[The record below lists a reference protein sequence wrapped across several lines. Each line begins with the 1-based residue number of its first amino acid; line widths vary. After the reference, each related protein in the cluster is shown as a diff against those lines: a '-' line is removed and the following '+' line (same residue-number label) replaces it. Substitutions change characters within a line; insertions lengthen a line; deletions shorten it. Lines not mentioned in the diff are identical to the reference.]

1 MKDPMKILHAFLAI
15 IFIFTSVTVSAQD
28 TENKYPIH
36 HKSLLFNDS
45 DTYMADPRLLFYDV
59 SFYYIDLK
67 VNDTSTYIT
76 GFTEIYA
83 RSETDKLNELVFE
96 LSSGLTIDSV
106 YLKGIKDTLYDH
118 QHDLLIIK
126 SNTNL
131 SRNDLFSCRIYYH
144 GEGGNDSFFSGISNR
159 TDYQWNWSVTY
170 TLSEPFHAKDWF
182 VCKQVLNDK
191 ADSAYIF
198 ITVDTSLMAGSN
210 GILANIS
217 PLSDSTR
224 RFEWKTRYPVA
235 FYLLSLSVSDYQD
248 YSIYA
253 FPDKD
258 GDSLLIQ
265 NYIYDSSAFLD
276 EHRENIDA
284 TRDLIELYSD
294 LFTLYPFHREKYGHC
309 YAPMG
314 GGMEHQT
321 MTTLSDFNFFLVAH
335 ELGHQWF
342 GDNVTCATWQD
353 IWINEGFA
361 SYIEYLAAEN
371 LLSKED
377 AQAWM
382 VNAHDRARTEPEGS
396 IYIPAEDAMYEGRIF
411 SGALSYKKGAAILHM
426 IRYELGDDSLFF
438 QTLKNY
444 QKIFSDS
451 VATGLDFMNVL
462 EVTSGKDFD
471 WFFDQWYFGKG
482 YPNFTMT
489 WWQNQDT
496 LIIASSQ
503 SGSSEQTPFFRTH
516 IDFLIRFIDGTDTM
530 IRVEQIYNDQYFK
543 IQLPFFVS
551 EVIADPDNWLLDVTT
566 IIEKPPNEGSFSVGP
581 NPFTDRLWIEFR
593 NNNVKRDIIISDLNG
608 KVIARYETE
617 SDLINLPLN
626 NLVRGVYLF
635 TVVEAGDS
643 VTTKIVKD

>member
-1 MKDPMKILHAFLAI
+1 
-15 IFIFTSVTVSAQD
+15 
-28 TENKYPIH
+28 
-36 HKSLLFNDS
+36 
-45 DTYMADPRLLFYDV
+45 
-59 SFYYIDLK
+59 
-67 VNDTSTYIT
+67 
-76 GFTEIYA
+76 
-83 RSETDKLNELVFE
+83 
-96 LSSGLTIDSV
+96 
-106 YLKGIKDTLYDH
+106 
-118 QHDLLIIK
+118 
-126 SNTNL
+126 
-131 SRNDLFSCRIYYH
+131 
-144 GEGGNDSFFSGISNR
+144 
-159 TDYQWNWSVTY
+159 
-170 TLSEPFHAKDWF
+170 LSEPFHAKDWF
-182 VCKQVLNDK
+182 VCKQVLSDK

-210 GILANIS
+210 GTLANIS
-217 PLSDSTR
+217 SLSDSTR

-235 FYLLSLSVSDYQD
+235 FYLLSFSVSDYQD

-276 EHRENIDA
+276 EHRENIDV

-294 LFTLYPFHREKYGHC
+294 LFTLYPFPREKYGHC

-371 LLSKED
+371 LLSKD
-377 AQAWM
+377 VAQAWM
-382 VNAHDRARTEPEGS
+382 VNAHDRARTAPEGS
-396 IYIPAEDAMYEGRIF
+396 IYIPAEDALDEGRIF

-426 IRYELGDDSLFF
+426 IRYELDDDSLFF
-438 QTLKNY
+438 QTLQNY
-444 QKIFSDS
+444 QKIFRDS

-489 WWQNQDT
+489 WWQNKDT

-503 SGSSEQTPFFRTH
+503 SGSSEETPFFRTH
-516 IDFLIRFIDGTDTM
+516 IDFLIRFIDGTDTL
-530 IRVEQIYNDQYFK
+530 IRVEQISNDQYFN
-543 IQLPFFVS
+543 IQLPSFVS

-608 KVIARYETE
+608 KVIARYETK
-617 SDLINLPLN
+617 SDMINLPLN

-643 VTTKIVKD
+643 VTTKIVKN